1 MRGSNNYAPF
11 TLRLASKHEDMLED
25 LMQHWGMTKSETM
38 RLVIVREWEREFACS
53 EERLRPKE

>member
-1 MRGSNNYAPF
+1 MKGSNNYTPF
-11 TLRLASKHEDMLED
+11 TLRLAPKHEDMLED